1 MERTTIEYIIRSLV
15 ILETKWNA
23 LVNKIAWWVNVPG
36 PPLGIVHRDVRIVEG
51 PGRLQQQQRGRC
63 GSSASISRYI
73 CSTGSSRRS
82 TRRSSGGSSNSSSS
96 GINRCSR
103 RGAAVAATSA
113 GVVALS
119 GRRSYGISRRC
130 CCYIRI
136 YSIWARGNTGCCGR
150 GCRGRRGCG
159 GRCGNSKFRRT

>member
-1 MERTTIEYIIRSLV
+1 MECTTIKYIIRSLV

-23 LVNKIAWWVNVPG
+23 LVNKIAWWVIVPG
-36 PPLGIVHRDVRIVEG
+36 PPLGIVYRDVRIVEG

-113 GVVALS
+113 GVVVLS
-119 GRRSYGISRRC
+119 GSCSNGSSAPQRLQTYLQ
-130 CCYIRI
+130 
-136 YSIWARGNTGCCGR
+136 YSGPGETLAAAGAGVA
-150 GCRGRRGCG
+150 G
-159 GRCGNSKFRRT
+159 GRAGRVSFNVHNL